1 MCVKKKE
8 LQLSYFSTCEGKK
21 IDVKISEL
29 IALKAGSTV
38 CSYRFFISGPRYKLD
53 PEVVPEGQ

>member
-8 LQLSYFSTCEGKK
+8 LQLSYFSTCEGKN

-38 CSYRFFISGPRYKLD
+38 VLFQLHGGMFSHMKY
-53 PEVVPEGQ
+53 